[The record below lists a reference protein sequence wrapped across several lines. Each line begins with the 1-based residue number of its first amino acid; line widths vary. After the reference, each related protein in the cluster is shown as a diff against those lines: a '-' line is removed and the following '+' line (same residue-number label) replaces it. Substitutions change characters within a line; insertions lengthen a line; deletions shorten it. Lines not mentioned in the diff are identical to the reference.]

1 MAETGKKIE
10 VTFQLA
16 DIDDV
21 DREVVAERKISFDV
35 IRATTAQQATSD
47 FNTFKGVYMQS
58 YASLSADGVPLGS
71 FIQRNGWR
79 DENVQED
86 ALACVGMTGQFIET
100 TVTDL

>member
-16 DIDDV
+16 ELGDV
-21 DREVVAERKISFDV
+21 DREVVAERKISFDSDV
-35 IRATTAQQATSD
+35 STVEQASTAYTS
-47 FNTFKGVYMQS
+47 FKNVYMQN
-58 YASLSADGVPLGS
+58 YASISADNATLGS

-79 DENVQED
+79 DEQVTEPP
-86 ALACVGMTGQFIET
+86 LACVGMTGQFIET